1 MAKKKKN
8 SKKEPQG
15 NYLAQALDVALTVA
29 VAAGLVY
36 CGYRVIGGG
45 VKIDQGPSTI
55 SDNTGVTDETVE
67 TEPSF
72 QSVEAANADVHNGP
86 LVLVNNYN
94 AFEGTESDLVSLYE
108 VKMNRESH
116 SFSVSDSELKVKP
129 EMADALIS
137 MLDDF
142 YEATYDDNILVISG
156 YRTKEKQQEL
166 YDKYETAENDEES
179 EEGEGEG
186 EEKQQRAAKAGYSE
200 HQTGYGVDFELYDGT
215 DYDGTGVYS
224 WIDEHC
230 AEYGLILRYPDGKTD
245 ITEIMFEP
253 WHYRYVGEPHATY
266 IMQNK
271 ICLEEYID
279 LLKGYTFEGEHLLLK
294 DSKGN
299 SYEIYYYP
307 ADAGQSNTLVP
318 LPADAAEYT
327 ILGNNVDGF
336 IVTLSVGA
344 AVGGD
349 AEPAESDAEPAEETE
364 AEESEEETS
373 GEEEEATEAEE
384 A

>member
-166 YDKYETAENDEES
+166 YDMYETAENDEES
-179 EEGEGEG
+179 EEGEG

-294 DSKGN
+294 DAKGN

-344 AVGGD
+344 TAGGD